1 MPASV
6 FHPDKIPSSLQANH
20 PAVGARRRLRE
31 LSRIMT
37 NPAVSPFRLAMGGFL
52 CLAAAMGI
60 GRFVLTPIL
69 PYMAE
74 TIPLTAAQGGFVA
87 SANFLGYLLGAL
99 GATAF
104 PRRHLQ
110 AGFAVGLAGSVLTTG
125 MMALD
130 DGVVFLAAIR
140 FLGGLASAGVLVFS
154 STFVLENL
162 AAGGNAKLGDVHFAG
177 VGIGI
182 AFSAVVVGGLAH
194 GGGNWR
200 GLWEGSGLLSL
211 ALCCGAWVCLAPG
224 MRAEAEA
231 ARAPVP
237 VGADAGTKRRSP
249 ARIPPALMRIALAYG
264 LFGIGY
270 VVTATFLTSILRASE
285 SLAPFEAPAWAAVG
299 LSAAISVW
307 VWGRIAA
314 RIGLGRGF
322 ALACVLEAI
331 GIAASVLVPGVAGLA
346 IAAILFGGTF
356 MGITSLG
363 LVEARRLSTG
373 DPRRLL
379 GVMTACFGVGQM
391 VGPTLAGLIA
401 DATGS
406 FYWPSLGAAA
416 VLLLAALLVGPFA
429 ERA

>member
-1 MPASV
+1 
-6 FHPDKIPSSLQANH
+6 
-20 PAVGARRRLRE
+20 
-31 LSRIMT
+31 
-37 NPAVSPFRLAMGGFL
+37 
-52 CLAAAMGI
+52 
-60 GRFVLTPIL
+60 
-69 PYMAE
+69 
-74 TIPLTAAQGGFVA
+74 
-87 SANFLGYLLGAL
+87 
-99 GATAF
+99 
-104 PRRHLQ
+104 
-110 AGFAVGLAGSVLTTG
+110 
-125 MMALD
+125 
-130 DGVVFLAAIR
+130 
-140 FLGGLASAGVLVFS
+140 
-154 STFVLENL
+154 
-162 AAGGNAKLGDVHFAG
+162 
-177 VGIGI
+177 
-182 AFSAVVVGGLAH
+182 
-194 GGGNWR
+194 
-200 GLWEGSGLLSL
+200 
-211 ALCCGAWVCLAPG
+211 
-224 MRAEAEA
+224 
-231 ARAPVP
+231 
-237 VGADAGTKRRSP
+237 
-249 ARIPPALMRIALAYG
+249 MRIALAYG